1 MESRETENTTALK
14 CSHLLLVRVLL
25 EILGHVACCF
35 QPQETERT
43 IKDKERGKVSWEF
56 QTNYIFLQSQVR
68 AVYLKKQI
76 AH

>member
-1 MESRETENTTALK
+1 MESRETENTTAQK

-43 IKDKERGKVSWEF
+43 IKDKERKTLMGISDKLH
-56 QTNYIFLQSQVR
+56 IFTVPS
-68 AVYLKKQI
+68 
-76 AH
+76 